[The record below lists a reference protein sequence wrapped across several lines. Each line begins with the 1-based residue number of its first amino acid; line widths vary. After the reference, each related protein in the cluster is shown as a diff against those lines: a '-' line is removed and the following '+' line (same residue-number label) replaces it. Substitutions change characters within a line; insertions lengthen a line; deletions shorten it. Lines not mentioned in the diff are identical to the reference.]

1 MKIKNLFS
9 SKRQA
14 IDQAKSS
21 VMAMVVMASIIISFS
36 VVTIN
41 FLWNLRSYNS
51 RVQAEKSQA
60 LSTLRQN
67 VDNGQQLKTQFE
79 IFEDGDINSQDV
91 LSAMPSKYD
100 YAALITSVDVLAKRS
115 GMFIDS
121 FVGTDE
127 SETAAQSSVNPE
139 PVEISF
145 SITVKGRYDDLQKF
159 IDNLD
164 RSIRPMKINSI
175 SISGSDNN
183 ISAELAMTTYYQPQA
198 SIDVEEKVVQ

>member
-1 MKIKNLFS
+1 
-9 SKRQA
+9 
-14 IDQAKSS
+14 
-21 VMAMVVMASIIISFS
+21 
-36 VVTIN
+36 
-41 FLWNLRSYNS
+41 
-51 RVQAEKSQA
+51 
-60 LSTLRQN
+60 
-67 VDNGQQLKTQFE
+67 
-79 IFEDGDINSQDV
+79 
-91 LSAMPSKYD
+91 
-100 YAALITSVDVLAKRS
+100 
-115 GMFIDS
+115 MFIDS